1 MLASYADIR
10 WAPNLPHPL
19 MSAETKAA
27 NFGPREVPQ
36 TLVWLF
42 HSYMDIKSV
51 NLNTPLARNCKV
63 FNTGRKNN
71 KHVLS

>member
-51 NLNTPLARNCKV
+51 SLNTPLARNCKV